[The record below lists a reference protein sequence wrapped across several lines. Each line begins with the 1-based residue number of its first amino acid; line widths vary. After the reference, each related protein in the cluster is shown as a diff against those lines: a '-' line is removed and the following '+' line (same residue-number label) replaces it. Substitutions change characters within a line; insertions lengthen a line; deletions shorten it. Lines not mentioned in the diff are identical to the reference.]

1 MAQFKIE
8 NKRLSIE
15 IFGKVYEVRKPK
27 FKEVLEMEEKLETL
41 DAKGKLLYIVESLE
55 LYGIPKEVSDELD
68 SGSIIDLLEIING
81 SKKN

>member
-27 FKEVLEMEEKLETL
+27 FKEALEMQEKLDSL
-41 DAKGKLLYIVESLE
+41 DAKGKLLFVMESLE
-55 LYGIPKEVSDELD
+55 SYGIPKDVLDELD
-68 SGSIIDLLEIING
+68 SGSIIDLLEIVNG
-81 SKKN
+81 TKKN

>member
-1 MAQFKIE
+1 MTQFKIE

-27 FKEVLEMEEKLETL
+27 FREVLEMEEKLESL

-55 LYGIPKEVSDELD
+55 LYGIPKEVIEELD
-68 SGSIIDLLEIING
+68 SGSIVDLLEIVNG

>member
-27 FKEVLEMEEKLETL
+27 FKEVLEMEEKLEAL
-41 DAKGKLLYIVESLE
+41 NSKGKFLFIMESLE
-55 LYGIPKEVSDELD
+55 SYGIPKEVLDELD
-68 SGSIIDLLEIING
+68 SGSVIELLEIVNG
-81 SKKN
+81 TKKN